1 MRPSPR
7 RFIALLVSV
16 SLAALLARGALA
28 QPPSPAATAPIVAP
42 PAAPAPTPP
51 GARLVT
57 SIRNKLSA
65 ADLLSAES
73 LAEVYRDTQADDGSY
88 LLGISWLARGALL
101 LGDEARAAGYVAE
114 TRRRCDARIARG
126 VRPEQDDSLEI
137 ALGAAIEVE
146 AQLRA
151 RTKGKAD
158 ATRFLDGELA
168 RTPAPVALR
177 SRIMKRRNLIALE
190 GRAAPEWVAEDHAG
204 AAPPTLASLRGRP
217 VLVYVWDKGCGD
229 CRAFAPTLGRVA
241 ARHAAAGL
249 AVVPITR
256 FYVKENHPREKAL
269 LDSVWTAEYKPLGPA
284 AIVIGDAAME
294 AYGGS
299 STPTLAFIDRR
310 GIVRRYTPTRLTERE
325 LEKAIA
331 LAMR

>member
-1 MRPSPR
+1 MTRLALAGLAAAAAFALAAGVDAQTPSPSA
-7 RFIALLVSV
+7 IPAPV
-16 SLAALLARGALA
+16 
-28 QPPSPAATAPIVAP
+28 AATP
-42 PAAPAPTPP
+42 PPPAPTPTPP
-51 GARLVT
+51 GSRLVS

-73 LAEVYRDTQADDGSY
+73 LAEVYRATYGDDGSY
-88 LLGISWLARGALL
+88 LFAISWLARGALL
-101 LGDEARAAGYVAE
+101 VGRDERARHWVAE
-114 TRRRCDARIARG
+114 TRRRTDARIARG
-126 VRPEQDDSLEI
+126 VKVEADDSLEI

-151 RTKGKAD
+151 RSKGRAD
-158 ATRFLDGELA
+158 AVRFLDAEFA

-177 SRIMKRRNLIALE
+177 SRIMKRRHLLALE
-190 GRAAPEWVAEDHAG
+190 GKPAPAWTAADHAG
-204 AAPPTLASLRGRP
+204 APPPTLASLRGRP

-229 CRAFAPTLGRVA
+229 CRAFAPTLSRVA

-256 FYVKENHPREKAL
+256 YYVKEDHPREKAR
-269 LDSVWTAEYKPLGPA
+269 LDSTWAADYGPLGPA
-284 AIVIGDAAME
+284 SIVIGDAAME

-299 STPTLAFIDRR
+299 STPTLVFIDRK
-310 GIVRRYTPTRLTERE
+310 GIVRRYTPTRLSEQE

-331 LAMR
+331 LALR